1 MRFGKTLQTAEYE
14 PWQDKYLD
22 YAKLKGMLR
31 EDAYGLSD
39 GSWTDD
45 DETKFSDEIFN
56 VQLEKVASFHET
68 KFRELRDRVDAAFE
82 KLKGLAPSS
91 STTAGEGSAGQEQ
104 EQQQQQAPRSETT
117 TQKLKDLE
125 AELDTITNE
134 VNQLKRYSN
143 LNYTGFLKIV
153 KKHDRKRGL
162 RYKMRPIMMKSLS
175 DRPFNSEQAYAPM
188 VHRLSLA
195 YFTVKQHLE
204 EGVSDQLLADL
215 EGGGLQETRNGEKY
229 SAHKFWI
236 HPDNLLEVKTFILRR
251 LPNLV
256 YSDSSS
262 KEVDGNADPS
272 LTSLY
277 FDNAKFDIYNQK
289 LQPNT
294 EASSLRL
301 RWYGSLSA
309 EPPIL
314 LEQKTIYG
322 DGSSEEHKF
331 PIKAKYIKQ
340 FIDGD
345 YHMEKAIAKMERQGQ
360 SADEV
365 AKFKATIDGI
375 QNFIEEHKLE
385 PVVRAN
391 YKRTAFQ
398 KPADDRVRI
407 SIDTDLAFIREDTL
421 DVRRPCRD
429 PAQWHRVD
437 IDNRNIGYPFNEI
450 NQSEVSRF
458 PYALLEIKLKE
469 DPKRKRAE
477 WIEDLMTSHLVYPAN
492 KFSKFVHGVAA
503 LFDDYVNTLPFW
515 LSDLD
520 KDIHREPQDAFDE
533 EQQKRASRA
542 ADELVVGSLLG
553 NKAGSFVPSK
563 SSPVSQSYLAE
574 RMAAEN
580 RAEASSASNTA
591 ARRAPR
597 DNANGERD
605 ENGGVS
611 EEQHGV
617 HRQRTYGTIIPS
629 FSILTRY
636 ARFQQRRESRALPEG
651 VVEPEVWIKNQ
662 GPLKIEPKV
671 WLANERTF
679 MKWQHICVLL
689 GALSLSL
696 YTAAGEDMLAL
707 VMGIVYL
714 AIAVFTGIWG
724 YAMHAKRREM
734 IIERSG
740 RDFDN
745 LIGPMVVSIALVV
758 SLILN
763 FVFQYR
769 AAVNRL
775 NAAETF
781 ASLNGTAMGLDELR
795 L

>member
-1 MRFGKTLQTAEYE
+1 MRFGKTLQSAEYE

-31 EDAYGLSD
+31 EDDYGLSD
-39 GSWTDD
+39 GAWTDD

-56 VQLEKVASFHET
+56 VQLEKVASFHEA
-68 KFRELRDRVDAAFE
+68 KFRELRDRVDNAFE
-82 KLKGLAPSS
+82 KLKGLAPSN
-91 STTAGEGSAGQEQ
+91 TGEGEQEQEQ
-104 EQQQQQAPRSETT
+104 EQQQQQDNKQQQATAEPRSPET
-117 TQKLKDLE
+117 TQKLKELE
-125 AELDTITNE
+125 AELDGITTE
-134 VNQLKRYSN
+134 INQLKRYSN

-195 YFTVKQHLE
+195 YFTVKQQLE
-204 EGVSDQLLADL
+204 EGVSDKLLADL

-236 HPDNLLEVKTFILRR
+236 HPDNLLEVKTFIMRR

-256 YSDSSS
+256 YSAPSS
-262 KEVDGNADPS
+262 KEVDGSQDPS

-289 LQPNT
+289 LQRDT

-301 RWYGSLSA
+301 RWYGALSA

-314 LEQKTIYG
+314 FEQKTIHR
-322 DGSSEEHKF
+322 DGSSEERKF
-331 PIKAKYIKQ
+331 PIKAKYVKQ
-340 FIDGD
+340 FIDGE
-345 YHMEKAIAKMERQGQ
+345 YHMEKAIAKMEKQGQ

-375 QNFIEEHKLE
+375 QKFIEEQKLE

-429 PAQWHRVD
+429 PAQWHRLD
-437 IDNRNIGYPFNEI
+437 IDKRNIGYPFNEI

-492 KFSKFVHGVAA
+492 QFSKFAHGVAA

-520 KDIHREPQDAFDE
+520 KDIHREPQDAFEE
-533 EQQKRASRA
+533 EQKKKASRA
-542 ADELVVGSLLG
+542 ADEQVVGSLLG
-553 NKAGSFVPSK
+553 TKAGSFIPSK

-574 RMAAEN
+574 RLAAEQ
-580 RAEASSASNTA
+580 RAEAASSSAVA
-591 ARRAPR
+591 APR
-597 DNANGERD
+597 ENGDR
-605 ENGGVS
+605 ENGGPSS
-611 EEQHGV
+611 EQQQQQANDQP
-617 HRQRTYGTIIPS
+617 RSYGTIIPS

-636 ARFQQRRESRALPEG
+636 ARFQQRRNDSRVVLPEG

-696 YTAAGEDMLAL
+696 YTAAGEDTLAL

-724 YAMHAKRREM
+724 YTMHIKRREM

-745 LIGPMVVSIALVV
+745 LIGPMVVSVALVV
-758 SLILN
+758 SLVLN
-763 FVFQYR
+763 FVFQ
-769 AAVNRL
+769 VSCVFRL
-775 NAAETF
+775 WF
-781 ASLNGTAMGLDELR
+781 G
-795 L
+795 